1 LPTLSPLGVEW
12 AFEARTHVSTVPA
25 AAESLSGRTRASL
38 LLPIRHPNDD
48 GYGLRNCERCLRR
61 LTEMMRVALATEM
74 LLVSGVALDLVGAG
88 VLSHAHNAESIVE
101 LREDIGEEGSAVGEP
116 DALSTHAQLLAEK
129 RIGFLL
135 LAVGLVL
142 YLTGVVLKSPDGPV
156 VMGLVAGGV
165 VVAGLIVS
173 VIFTRVVGHQIREQA
188 RRAREQQDP
197 DALPEQ

>member
-1 LPTLSPLGVEW
+1 
-12 AFEARTHVSTVPA
+12 
-25 AAESLSGRTRASL
+25 
-38 LLPIRHPNDD
+38 
-48 GYGLRNCERCLRR
+48 
-61 LTEMMRVALATEM
+61 MALVTEM

-135 LAVGLVL
+135 LTLGLVL
-142 YLTGVVLKSPDGPV
+142 YLSGLVLKSTEGLAM
-156 VMGLVAGGV
+156 MGLVAAGV
-165 VVAGLIVS
+165 VMASLVVS
-173 VIFTRVVGHQIREQA
+173 VVFTRVVGNRIRGQA
-188 RRAREQQDP
+188 RRAMEQKDP